1 MRKKVISAILVVFM
15 IVCQLWGLKITTS
28 AAADDV
34 VSIGDVTV
42 ENYAESVRFLHNVAE
57 VTQSSTG
64 QINIKLTKN
73 IRGRI
78 RFCIDYA
85 DIVFDANG
93 KTLYGSGTNEP
104 ICIENY
110 CKTKF
115 RLCGNG
121 ILVNG
126 VNNAIFS
133 GSGNYLAIESGAFI
147 GRLYVYDG
155 DFVADDGDTFSI
167 YKIKSATGNQYTL
180 GEAEVEN
187 KTGKCSI
194 DDYYGNICVIQ
205 SNHTHVLTKID
216 KTEST
221 CSVNGNI
228 EYYKCNICA
237 RFFAD
242 ENATNELSQE
252 KVELP
257 LEAHDYEE
265 AYSSDDTSHWHKCK
279 NCDAI
284 DAKEAHT
291 GGEATYSK
299 KAVCDIC
306 GAEYGSVLTD
316 NEAPTITGIKDDGE
330 YCLSVVFTVK
340 DDDLESVTDYIGGET
355 KTLKSS
361 TGMYTVG
368 SGVHTITAKDSAGNK
383 TVVRIKVNATHTRG
397 PAATEDE
404 PQLCLICNALLQQAY
419 GHKHRLHLTKVEN
432 AESTCTTKGNI
443 EYYVCECGKLFSDA
457 NAVTEITKED
467 TESELK
473 AHVESDWITDT
484 EAGYDK
490 AGAKHKECTVCGQV
504 LSNEEIPAVQSP
516 DKPEAPQTGDNNN
529 MVLYVSMLLLSVAGL
544 LVVISK
550 KRTGRLIK

>member
-78 RFCIDYA
+78 RFCIQDGN
-85 DIVFDANG
+85 IVFDANG

-104 ICIENY
+104 ICIENFFD
-110 CKTKF
+110 TKF
-115 RLCGNG
+115 KLCGNG

-133 GSGNYLAIESGAFI
+133 GSGDYLDIESGVFI
-147 GRLYVYDG
+147 GRFFVYNG
-155 DFVADDGDTFSI
+155 NFVAADGDTFSI
-167 YKIKSATGNQYTL
+167 YNINPTTDNQYTL
-180 GEAEVEN
+180 GDAVVEN
-187 KTGKCSI
+187 RTEQCSI
-194 DDYYGNICVIQ
+194 RDYYGNICVIQ
-205 SNHTHVLTKID
+205 D
-216 KTEST
+216 
-221 CSVNGNI
+221 
-228 EYYKCNICA
+228 
-237 RFFAD
+237 
-242 ENATNELSQE
+242 
-252 KVELP
+252 
-257 LEAHDYEE
+257 
-265 AYSSDDTSHWHKCK
+265 SS
-279 NCDAI
+279 
-284 DAKEAHT
+284 
-291 GGEATYSK
+291 
-299 KAVCDIC
+299 KA
-306 GAEYGSVLTD
+306 
-316 NEAPTITGIKDDGE
+316 PKITGIKDDGE

-340 DDDLESVTDYIGGET
+340 DDDLESVTDYIGGER
-355 KTLKSS
+355 KILKSS

-368 SGVHTITAKDSAGNK
+368 SGVHTITAKDSAGNE

-397 PAATEDE
+397 SAATEDE

-419 GHKHRLHLTKVEN
+419 GHKHRLHLTKVDS

-443 EYYVCECGKLFSDA
+443 EYYMCECGKLFSDA

-504 LSNEEIPAVQSP
+504 LANEEISAIQSP
-516 DKPEAPQTGDNNN
+516 KETAAPQTGDNNN
-529 MVLYVSMLLLSVAGL
+529 IVLYVSMLLLSAAGL
-544 LVVISK
+544 LAVISK
-550 KRTGRLIK
+550 KRIGRLIK